1 MLNSETMSLTG
12 AAESVNSTVIYLT
25 TKEHKKQ
32 TNQQLT
38 KQIENMLS
46 SQKDFE
52 LDIQTA
58 AMDMSA
64 LGGSGISIQVKERN
78 LDTLQEIAKEVAKVL
93 KTVEGTEEVS
103 DGLEDTTG
111 EIRILVDPKK
121 ADNGNRTRDH
131 FEKVSK
137 IRRF

>member
-111 EIRILVDPKK
+111 EIRILVDP
-121 ADNGNRTRDH
+121 
-131 FEKVSK
+131 S
-137 IRRF
+137 